1 LGGDFM
7 LAVTDILTRVRAL
20 THDERK
26 TGYLDTDILYAIN
39 GGIRFIRRLIKDY
52 KPLLLADPPYT
63 GTLKAGDSFVKLDA
77 IVTKVIDIR
86 VKGQTIPV
94 TDLSNISDMTKT
106 GTPYAYYMTGF
117 DTIHFYPVPDSEVSY
132 SIVVIG
138 DLKEVDLE
146 GTSPF
151 PNDFDDFLVEYAVI
165 RLSVGNEFD
174 VSQEQQIMS
183 SIIQQIQNNLMGD
196 GQPINQVSGYFSP
209 LPQDWNS
216 IRGGY

>member
-1 LGGDFM
+1 MLTVTDM
-7 LAVTDILTRVRAL
+7 LARIRAS
-20 THDERK
+20 THDTQK
-26 TGYLDTDILYAIN
+26 TGYIDTDILYAIN

-63 GTLKAGDSFVKLDA
+63 GTLEVGERFVKLDA
-77 IVTKVIDIR
+77 VITKVIDIR

-94 TDLSNISDMTKT
+94 TDLSNITDMNKT

-117 DTIHFYPVPDSEVSY
+117 DTINFYPTPDSDIPY
-132 SIVVIG
+132 SIVAIG
-138 DLKEVDLE
+138 DLKEVDSK
-146 GTSPF
+146 GMSPF
-151 PNDFDDFLVEYAVI
+151 PNDFDDFLIEYAVI

>member
-1 LGGDFM
+1 M
-7 LAVTDILTRVRAL
+7 LTVADMLLRIRAS
-20 THDERK
+20 THDKQE
-26 TGYLDTDILYAIN
+26 TGYKDKDILYAIN

-63 GTLKAGDSFVKLDA
+63 GTLKTGESFVKLDA
-77 IVTKVIDIR
+77 VITKVIDIR
-86 VKGQTIPV
+86 IQGQTIPV
-94 TDLSNISDMTKT
+94 TDLSNIADMTKA

-117 DTIHFYPVPDSEVSY
+117 STINFYPAPDKDVNY
-132 SIVVIG
+132 SIIAIG
-138 DLKEVDLE
+138 DLKEVDLQ
-146 GTSPF
+146 GVSPF

-209 LPQDWNS
+209 LPPDWNS